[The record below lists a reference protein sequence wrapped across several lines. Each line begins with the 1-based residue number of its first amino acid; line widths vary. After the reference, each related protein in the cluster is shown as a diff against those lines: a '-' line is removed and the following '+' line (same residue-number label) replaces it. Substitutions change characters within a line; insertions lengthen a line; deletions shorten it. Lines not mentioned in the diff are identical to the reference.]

1 MKKVIKEQDYSK
13 LNGKVANLYSDPE
26 NKQFTGQLKIDSVS
40 PTKGSS
46 DKGNWL
52 GNAILDIEGMI
63 KDPISKNVRRKLTFV
78 CGTLPFPDT
87 KNLKPGLYIGPKQIF
102 SINLE
107 NELKKFCTVSKGG
120 AAVPKADFVSADVTV
135 DEPMTE
141 GKRVIRLTESD
152 LVRLVKKVVSE
163 RFEIMGELLSRAE
176 EFLKEN
182 GIDSS
187 NMDENEIYENVNM
200 LTQDENKRI
209 RHSANKLK
217 AEMIGF
223 FGRQS

>member
-52 GNAILDIEGMI
+52 GNAILDIDGMI

-78 CGTLPFPDT
+78 CGTLPFPET

-152 LVRLVKKVVSE
+152 LIKLVKRV
-163 RFEIMGELLSRAE
+163 I
-176 EFLKEN
+176 KEQ
-182 GIDSS
+182 
-187 NMDENEIYENVNM
+187 
-200 LTQDENKRI
+200 T
-209 RHSANKLK
+209 SANKND
-217 AEMIGF
+217 
-223 FGRQS
+223 

>member
-13 LNGKVANLYSDPE
+13 LSGKVANLYSDPE

-52 GNAILDIEGMI
+52 GNAILDIDGMI

-141 GKRVIRLTESD
+141 GKRVIKLTESD
-152 LVRLVKKVVSE
+152 LIKLVKRV
-163 RFEIMGELLSRAE
+163 I
-176 EFLKEN
+176 KEQ
-182 GIDSS
+182 
-187 NMDENEIYENVNM
+187 
-200 LTQDENKRI
+200 T
-209 RHSANKLK
+209 SANKND
-217 AEMIGF
+217 
-223 FGRQS
+223 